1 LGGGAGGFSGASS
14 DGRFNCGLPW
24 AAAEGKAHAKNGSTT
39 MTAHIHVRYKN
50 LRYKNRGTEAGF
62 CKAGFPEREALML
75 NVNDKA
81 PEFTLQDENGKEISL
96 KGLRGKVVVLYF
108 YPRADTPGCTI
119 EACEFRDTY
128 KQMQKTGAVLLGI
141 SPDTP
146 KAQKKFQDKFKL
158 PFSLLADADKK
169 IADAF
174 GVLQEKNMYGK
185 KVMGIVRSTFIIGPE
200 GKIEHVFPKVKP
212 EGHSAEVLA
221 YLKESAKGKK

>member
-1 LGGGAGGFSGASS
+1 M
-14 DGRFNCGLPW
+14 NI
-24 AAAEGKAHAKNGSTT
+24 N
-39 MTAHIHVRYKN
+39 I
-50 LRYKNRGTEAGF
+50 
-62 CKAGFPEREALML
+62 
-75 NVNDKA
+75 NDKA

-169 IADAF
+169 VANAF
-174 GVLQEKNMYGK
+174 GVVQEKNMYGK
-185 KVMGIVRSTFIIGPE
+185 KVMGVVRTTFVIGPE
-200 GKIEHVFPKVKP
+200 GRIQHIFPKVKA
-212 EGHSAEVLA
+212 EGHAVEVLA
-221 YLKESAKGKK
+221 YLKESGKGSETPSAIRH